1 MMKKAVLI
9 SLLLSTFLLV
19 GYAEKEDIFVLE
31 CTDKGDET
39 FSKNFIYDETFSKT
53 WTFNQTKKEANGNPY
68 ESPFGDEGTIWFWED
83 VSKNEYA
90 LFIDLGDLIITYT
103 DGKKRA
109 LGCLELE

>member
-1 MMKKAVLI
+1 MKRTILI
-9 SLLLSTFLLV
+9 PLLLSTFLLV

-39 FSKNFIYDETFSKT
+39 FSKT
-53 WTFNQTKKEANGNPY
+53 WTFNQTKKEANGYPY

-90 LFIDLGDLIITYT
+90 LFYELDDLIITYT
-103 DGKKRA
+103 DGNKRF

>member
-1 MMKKAVLI
+1 MKRTILI
-9 SLLLSTFLLV
+9 PLLLFTFLLV

-39 FSKNFIYDETFSKT
+39 FSKT
-53 WTFNQTKKEANGNPY
+53 WTFNQTKKEANGYPY

-90 LFIDLGDLIITYT
+90 LFYELDDLIITYT
-103 DGKKRA
+103 DGNKRF

>member
-39 FSKNFIYDETFSKT
+39 FGKT

-90 LFIDLGDLIITYT
+90 LFIDLDDLIITYT
-103 DGKKRA
+103 DGNKRF